1 MKKFL
6 SALLVILSFAA
17 VASAANFDKEYTCRV
32 GKLWGFPGENV
43 TFRISDTNLAEIIRR
58 SDGQFCIRP
67 KRAGDFIVEATF
79 KNSDGSIIVQL
90 YLMHAVGE
98 TLNTLLEPDYDKK
111 VLQLV
116 NIERTKKNLQP
127 LTLAKDLSDC
137 AMIRAK
143 ETVKY
148 FSHNRPNGKN
158 FNTVTEKGT
167 YKKLGENIN
176 GGAKSAE
183 QVVYE
188 WMNSPSHR
196 KNILYPDY
204 SEMGVACVYAADS
217 KYKYYWV
224 QWFRLR

>member
-1 MKKFL
+1 MKNFFL
-6 SALLVILSFAA
+6 ALIVILSFAA

-43 TFRISDTNLAEIIRR
+43 TCRISDTNLAEIIRR
-58 SDGQFCIRP
+58 ADGQFCIRP
-67 KRAGDFIVEATF
+67 KMAGDFIVEATF
-79 KNSDGSIIVQL
+79 KNSDGTTSTQI
-90 YLMHAVGE
+90 YLLHAVGE
-98 TLNTLLEPDYDKK
+98 NSNVLIEADYAEK

-116 NIERTKKNLQP
+116 NIERKKNSLQP
-127 LTLAKDLSDC
+127 LTLAKDLSEC
-137 AMIRAK
+137 AMTRAN

-148 FSHNRPNGKN
+148 FSHTRPDGKN
-158 FNTVTEKGT
+158 FNTVAEKGS

-176 GGAKSAE
+176 GGATSAE

-188 WMNSPSHR
+188 WMHSPAHR
-196 KNILYPDY
+196 ENILYPNY
-204 SEMGVACVYAADS
+204 NEMGVAYVYAADS